1 VDGVK
6 TGFSKA
12 PGSVSTT
19 VTLLTVL
26 GPALL
31 TVIVYVVVVPGTTDV
46 TLLVLAIDRSATGVS
61 VFVSSSVSLFGFGSV
76 TPDGGETVTVLVIEP
91 VAVGATV
98 PVKVNVTLW
107 PVARLSPVH
116 TPVPEL

>member
-12 PGSVSTT
+12 AGKLSTT

-26 GPALL
+26 GPALP
-31 TVIVYVVVVPGTTDV
+31 TVIVYVTDVPGIDV
-46 TLLVLAIDRSATGVS
+46 VAPSSLVIDRSATGVS

-76 TPDGGETVTVLVIEP
+76 TPDGGETVTVLVVVTYSVAESLATGVP
-91 VAVGATV
+91 SSVAV
-98 PVKVNVTLW
+98 
-107 PVARLSPVH
+107 
-116 TPVPEL
+116 